1 MPRAARRAGMMLRRS
16 HTPAGALP
24 GTPGRLPR
32 GGLPP
37 SLRAPEPSASLGRG
51 REAAEPLPRAAL
63 CDAESRW
70 AKRARPPS
78 EPSPNRVTC
87 AGSRGDSLAGGSEP
101 GREWAAG
108 GYRSLVIRP
117 GPRAGAG
124 QSRPARCSAGARG
137 ALGSGPLEQQRRLL
151 LPPRPPGL
159 RARVTAER
167 LLKGAAAL
175 GLRLRLPA
183 APTPGQSGRGPE
195 AGGGAD
201 LWVME
206 LGSRK
211 ELKNGSTRGGL
222 RWDSARAHLAWN
234 SVRFRVFPKQVTE
247 LASGAT
253 V

>member
-1 MPRAARRAGMMLRRS
+1 MCPVTVVSQCAQPLTTFFCPIRTRVFHNYPQAGWLCTPVRS
-16 HTPAGALP
+16 ALP
-24 GTPGRLPR
+24 VQRTPIISGICINTT
-32 GGLPP
+32 PP
-37 SLRAPEPSASLGRG
+37 
-51 REAAEPLPRAAL
+51 
-63 CDAESRW
+63 
-70 AKRARPPS
+70 
-78 EPSPNRVTC
+78 
-87 AGSRGDSLAGGSEP
+87 DS
-101 GREWAAG
+101 
-108 GYRSLVIRP
+108 
-117 GPRAGAG
+117 
-124 QSRPARCSAGARG
+124 
-137 ALGSGPLEQQRRLL
+137 GSGPLEQQRRLL